1 MYSRLMVWLFACGT
15 QVIPDSI
22 GGLKSLELLDVS
34 SNLLESLP
42 DSIGLL
48 VNLKVL
54 NVSGNKLK
62 ALPES
67 IAGCRYSIFLL
78 GVLHFSLSNTNNEP
92 SLIPPGIG
100 HMNLIALLCLIKNIF
115 S

>member
-1 MYSRLMVWLFACGT
+1 MVRLFARVM

-22 GGLKSLELLDVS
+22 GGLKSLEALNVS

-54 NVSGNKLK
+54 DVSGNKLK

-67 IAGCRYSIFLL
+67 IAWCRYTIFFL
-78 GVLHFSLSNTNNEP
+78 
-92 SLIPPGIG
+92 
-100 HMNLIALLCLIKNIF
+100 
-115 S
+115 